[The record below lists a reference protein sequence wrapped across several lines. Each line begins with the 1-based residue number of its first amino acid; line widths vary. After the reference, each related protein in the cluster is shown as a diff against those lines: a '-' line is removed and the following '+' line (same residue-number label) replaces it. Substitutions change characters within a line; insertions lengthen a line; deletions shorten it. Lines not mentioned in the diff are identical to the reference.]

1 MVSSGVMV
9 LGFMAVAV
17 AVFYRISA
25 DRGPVEAGTVALD
38 VAPDEIDGVAAGDGV
53 IVLRIG
59 GARPRIEVRRIDDG
73 ALVQTFQ
80 LGGGPATVPE

>member
-9 LGFMAVAV
+9 LGFVAVAI

-25 DRGPVEAGTVALD
+25 DRGPVEPGTVALD
-38 VAPDEIDGVAAGDGV
+38 IAPGDLDTIALGEDT
-53 IVLRIG
+53 IAFQIG
-59 GARPRIEVRRIDDG
+59 GARPRIEVRRIADG

-80 LGGGPATVPE
+80 FREAGAVPE